1 VRQTFNEIREV
12 GAQRKSPHC
21 KAGLVGR
28 VLIMRLLVMKKILF
42 LEEERG
48 DKAYLEHVRDSL
60 WKEAEEG
67 EVALSDK
74 GHGRG
79 ACRQQLREQCVHMRA
94 SKDSKHFCQA
104 LRCT

>member
-1 VRQTFNEIREV
+1 
-12 GAQRKSPHC
+12 
-21 KAGLVGR
+21 
-28 VLIMRLLVMKKILF
+28 MKKILF

-48 DKAYLEHVRDSL
+48 NKAYLEHVRDSL

-79 ACRQQLREQCVHMRA
+79 ACRQQLWEQCVHMRA
-94 SKDSKHFCQA
+94 SEDGKHFCQA